1 MVSLQGKLWV
11 PKKQLVPTQRALVE
25 HIALTQAE
33 PGCQAFEVR
42 QSTDD
47 PLCFD
52 VNERFDDDEA
62 FMIHQQRVADSPW
75 GALTKGFPRH
85 YKVTGQFKGADV
97 SHMQRALV
105 LADAAAAAG
114 EVPVGAVLVQN
125 GVVIGEGANGPI
137 DHHDPTAHAEILALR
152 QGALL
157 QNNYR
162 LPDSVLYV
170 TIEPCLMC
178 VGALIHARVGR
189 VVFGA
194 REPKAGALG
203 SFGIFN
209 HQPTNHR
216 FDVVE
221 GVLEQE
227 CGDRMR
233 VFFSQ
238 RREAIK

>member
-33 PGCQAFEVR
+33 PGCLAFEVG
-42 QSTDD
+42 QSPDD

-52 VNERFDDDEA
+52 VSERFADDEA
-62 FMIHQQRVADSPW
+62 FMAHQQRVADSAW

-85 YKVTGQFKGADV
+85 YKVTGQVKGTDV

-105 LADAAAAAG
+105 LADASAAAG
-114 EVPVGAVLVQN
+114 EVPVGAVLVQS
-125 GVVIGEGANGPI
+125 GKVIGEGANSPI
-137 DHHDPTAHAEILALR
+137 HGHDPTAHAEILALR
-152 QGALL
+152 QAAMS
-157 QNNYR
+157 QHNYR
-162 LPDSVLYV
+162 LTDSVLYV

-194 REPKAGALG
+194 REPKAGAV
-203 SFGIFN
+203 SSHSTFD
-209 HQPTNHR
+209 HQSTNHR

-221 GVLEQE
+221 GVLEGE

-238 RREAIK
+238 RR

>member
-11 PKKQLVPTQRALVE
+11 PKKQLVATKRVLVE

-33 PGCQAFEVR
+33 PGCRAFEVR
-42 QSTDD
+42 QSLDD
-47 PLCFD
+47 PLCFI
-52 VNERFDDDEA
+52 VSERFANDEA
-62 FMIHQQRVADSPW
+62 LLAHQQRVADSSW

-85 YKVTGQFKGADV
+85 YKVTGQVKGSDV
-97 SHMQRALV
+97 IHMRRALV
-105 LADAAAAAG
+105 LADASAAAG

-125 GVVIGEGANGPI
+125 GKVIGEGANSPI
-137 DHHDPTAHAEILALR
+137 RGHDPTAHAEILALR
-152 QGALL
+152 QAARS

-162 LPDSVLYV
+162 LPGSILYV

-194 REPKAGALG
+194 REPKAGAV
-203 SFGIFN
+203 SSHSIVD
-209 HQPTNHR
+209 HQSTNHR

-221 GVLEQE
+221 GVLEDE

-233 VFFSQ
+233 MFFSQ
-238 RREAIK
+238 RR

>member
-47 PLCFD
+47 PLCFI
-52 VNERFDDDEA
+52 VSERFANDEA
-62 FMIHQQRVADSPW
+62 FMAHQQRVADSSW
-75 GALTKGFPRH
+75 GALTKDFPRH
-85 YKVTGQFKGADV
+85 YKVTGQVQGSDV
-97 SHMQRALV
+97 IHMQRALV

-125 GVVIGEGANGPI
+125 GKVIGEGANSPI
-137 DHHDPTAHAEILALR
+137 RGHDPTAHAEILALR
-152 QGALL
+152 QAARS

-162 LPDSVLYV
+162 LPGSILFV

-194 REPKAGALG
+194 REPKAGAV
-203 SFGIFN
+203 SSHSIVD
-209 HQPTNHR
+209 HQSTNHR

-221 GVLEQE
+221 GVLEGE

-238 RREAIK
+238 RR

>member
-47 PLCFD
+47 PLCFI
-52 VNERFDDDEA
+52 VSERFANDEA
-62 FMIHQQRVADSPW
+62 FMAHQQRVADSSW

-85 YKVTGQFKGADV
+85 YKVTGQVQGTDV

-125 GVVIGEGANGPI
+125 GKVIGEGANSPI
-137 DHHDPTAHAEILALR
+137 RGHDPTAHAEILALR
-152 QGALL
+152 QAARS

-162 LPDSVLYV
+162 LPGSILYV

-194 REPKAGALG
+194 REPKAGAV
-203 SFGIFN
+203 SSHSIVD
-209 HQPTNHR
+209 HQSTNHR

-221 GVLEQE
+221 GVLESE

-238 RREAIK
+238 RR